1 MSNESVS
8 NKEKGSKES
17 LYSDV
22 FVFHPTARPFH
33 RKNLSELKQNIS
45 IIHVGIAHVKINCL
59 LEEMRGETL
68 AKVFWTREEVF
79 PTFSELLFQFIGEL
93 KTWRWRFAKGKA
105 YKRGIIKGTKLDRGN
120 FAWKKDSLTSLVAF
134 AFNSWN
140 SNC

>member
-1 MSNESVS
+1 MKLPRLSKLFLKPANFKPSKSNIVALRLAHASKLRLMSNESVS

-93 KTWRWRFAKGKA
+93 KT
-105 YKRGIIKGTKLDRGN
+105 
-120 FAWKKDSLTSLVAF
+120 
-134 AFNSWN
+134 
-140 SNC
+140 